1 MQRAVPPGQGAVQRL
16 QNLYCEVNENI
27 KAYGVASHQP
37 YAGDRGAAVLCGRLS
52 GCAELYAASGSD
64 EPWNSGDG
72 LCFLKRS
79 EKAGRK
85 PWTAGCCNDSGSL

>member
-1 MQRAVPPGQGAVQRL
+1 ML
-16 QNLYCEVNENI
+16 
-27 KAYGVASHQP
+27 
-37 YAGDRGAAVLCGRLS
+37 GRLS

-85 PWTAGCCNDSGSL
+85 LGLPDAAMIRAAYDKYYQDEKFVRVLPEGVCPETKW